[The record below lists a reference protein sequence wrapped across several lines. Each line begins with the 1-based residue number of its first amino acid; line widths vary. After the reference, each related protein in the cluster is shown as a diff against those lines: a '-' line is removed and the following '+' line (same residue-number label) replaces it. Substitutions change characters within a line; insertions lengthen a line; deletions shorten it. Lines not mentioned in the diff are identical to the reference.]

1 MWYKFDPERFAED
14 MLPPILRRPLL
25 LALLRAIL
33 KPMTSLMA
41 RFSTLRDQ
49 SRKRLAV
56 TGQTISLVETLRE
69 RYRLPEGIIYITEPS
84 ERQLYLFQESEGRTN
99 LPIFFIREQR
109 DASMVRFSEEGSQ
122 EPDFTLHLPDF
133 LASEE
138 AEIRRFLDLYKPA
151 GKRYAIKLYPY
162 E

>member
-1 MWYKFDPERFAED
+1 MWYNFDPERFAED

-33 KPMTSLMA
+33 KPLTSLMA
-41 RFSTLRDQ
+41 RFTALREQ

-69 RYRLPEGIIYITEPS
+69 RYRLPEGVIYITEPS
-84 ERQLYLFQESEGRTN
+84 ERQLYIYLPDEGRIDT
-99 LPIFFIREQR
+99 PIYSTREQR
-109 DASMVRFSEEGSQ
+109 DPCIIRFNEEVSQ
-122 EPDFTLHLPDF
+122 DPDFTLHLPDF

-151 GKRYAIKLYPY
+151 GKRYAIELYPY
-162 E
+162 A

>member
-1 MWYKFDPERFAED
+1 MWYKFDPERFAEE

-33 KPMTSLMA
+33 KPLTSLMA
-41 RFSTLRDQ
+41 RFSTLREQ
-49 SRKRLAV
+49 ARKRLAV

-69 RYRLPEGIIYITEPS
+69 RYRLPEGVIYITEPS
-84 ERQLYLFQESEGRTN
+84 ERQLYIYLPDEGRIDT
-99 LPIFFIREQR
+99 PIYSTREQR
-109 DASMVRFSEEGSQ
+109 DPTTIRFDKEGGE

-151 GKRYAIKLYPY
+151 GKRYALNIYPY
-162 E
+162 A

>member
-1 MWYKFDPERFAED
+1 MWYNFDPERFAED

-33 KPMTSLMA
+33 KPLTGLMA
-41 RFSTLRDQ
+41 RFTSLRQQ

-69 RYRLPEGIIYITEPS
+69 RYRLPEGVIYITEAS
-84 ERQLYLFQESEGRTN
+84 ERQIYIFQAGEGRTN
-99 LPIFFIREQR
+99 TYIHSTREQR
-109 DASMVRFSEEGSQ
+109 DLTTIRFAEEGSR

-151 GKRYAIKLYPY
+151 GKRYAIELYPY
-162 E
+162 A

>member
-33 KPMTSLMA
+33 KPLTSLMA
-41 RFSTLRDQ
+41 RFTALREQ

-69 RYRLPEGIIYITEPS
+69 RYRLPEGVIYITEPS
-84 ERQLYLFQESEGRTN
+84 ERQLYIFQAGEGRTN
-99 LPIFFIREQR
+99 TYIHSTREQR
-109 DASMVRFSEEGSQ
+109 DPTTIRFAEEGSR

-151 GKRYAIKLYPY
+151 GKRYAIELYPY
-162 E
+162 A

>member
-33 KPMTSLMA
+33 KPLTSLMA
-41 RFSTLRDQ
+41 RFSALHEQ
-49 SRKRLAV
+49 SRKRLAI

-69 RYRLPEGIIYITEPS
+69 RYRLPEGVIYMTEAS
-84 ERQLYLFQESEGRTN
+84 ERQLYIFQTGEGRTN
-99 LPIFFIREQR
+99 TYIHSTREQR
-109 DASMVRFSEEGSQ
+109 DPTTIRFAEEGSR
-122 EPDFTLHLPDF
+122 EPDFMLHLPDF

-151 GKRYAIKLYPY
+151 GKRYAIELYPY
-162 E
+162 A

>member
-1 MWYKFDPERFAED
+1 MFYKFDPERFAED

-33 KPMTSLMA
+33 KPLTSLMA
-41 RFSTLRDQ
+41 RFIALREQ

-69 RYRLPEGIIYITEPS
+69 RYRLPEGVIYITEPS
-84 ERQLYLFQESEGRTN
+84 ERQLYIFQVSEGRTN
-99 LPIFFIREQR
+99 LPVFLIREQR
-109 DASMVRFSEEGSQ
+109 DASMIRFAEEGSR
-122 EPDFTLHLPDF
+122 EPDFTLYLPDF

-138 AEIRRFLDLYKPA
+138 AEIRRILDLYKPA
-151 GKRYAIKLYPY
+151 GKRYALNIYPY
-162 E
+162 A

>member
-25 LALLRAIL
+25 LAILRAIL
-33 KPMTSLMA
+33 KPLTSLMA
-41 RFSTLRDQ
+41 RFTSLREQ

-69 RYRLPEGIIYITEPS
+69 RYRLPEGVIYITEPS
-84 ERQLYLFQESEGRTN
+84 ERQLYIFQTGEGRTN
-99 LPIFFIREQR
+99 PTAFFSGEQR
-109 DASMVRFSEEGSQ
+109 DITRLRFNEEGGE

-151 GKRYAIKLYPY
+151 GKRYAIELYPY
-162 E
+162 A

>member
-1 MWYKFDPERFAED
+1 MFYKFDPERFAEE

-33 KPMTSLMA
+33 KPLTSLMA
-41 RFSTLRDQ
+41 RFSTLREQ

-69 RYRLPEGIIYITEPS
+69 RYRLPEGVIYITEPS
-84 ERQLYLFQESEGRTN
+84 ERQLYIFQVGEGRTN
-99 LPIFFIREQR
+99 IYIHSTREQR
-109 DASMVRFSEEGSQ
+109 DPTTIRFAEEGSR

-151 GKRYAIKLYPY
+151 GKRYAIELYPY
-162 E
+162 A